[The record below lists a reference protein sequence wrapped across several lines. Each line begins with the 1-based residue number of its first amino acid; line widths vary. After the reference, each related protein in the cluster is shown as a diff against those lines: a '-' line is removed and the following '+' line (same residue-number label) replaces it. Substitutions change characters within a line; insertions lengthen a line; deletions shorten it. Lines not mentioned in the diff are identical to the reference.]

1 MNTEE
6 MTFWARH
13 GLTIPSRESP
23 IRFAVQKGN
32 GITSNAWGVHVE
44 NTGDAYVYCRDNL
57 KGQKISL
64 HRSGKQHISLDE
76 SFVSQMGSSDR
87 FMNQWREPH
96 YTQETVATFRL
107 LFPAWG
113 VGLSEEQRR
122 TAKSAWNKN
131 DLFIYGHHEFMTVVS
146 FVIAD
151 VGVTIRK
158 KKGSYA
164 MCPIGILPLRPGKTL
179 WVIAGWQPEGNLK
192 TRVEEALGKI
202 DVQEHLPEDIGGDT
216 LSMCLTGES
225 SPDSTYMVVVP
236 VKVKG

>member
-1 MNTEE
+1 
-6 MTFWARH
+6 MTFWTRH
-13 GLTIPSRESP
+13 GLTLPSRESP
-23 IRFAVQKGN
+23 IHFAVQQEN
-32 GITSNAWGVHVE
+32 RLTSNAWGVHVE
-44 NTGDAYVYCRDNL
+44 NTGDAYVYCRHNL

-96 YTQETVATFRL
+96 YTQETIATFRL

-131 DLFIYGHHEFMTVVS
+131 DLLIYGHDEFMTVVS

-151 VGVTIRK
+151 DGVTIRK

-164 MCPIGILPLRPGKTL
+164 SCPIGILPL
-179 WVIAGWQPEGNLK
+179 
-192 TRVEEALGKI
+192 
-202 DVQEHLPEDIGGDT
+202 
-216 LSMCLTGES
+216 
-225 SPDSTYMVVVP
+225 SPNP
-236 VKVKG
+236 PKG